1 MKTPVMINT
10 PVVSE
15 ENWIVAR
22 KQLLAKEKELTHLR
36 DELSQLRQ
44 QLPRV
49 KVEKEYIFDTTEGKQ
64 SLSDLFKGNSQLFLQ
79 HFMLGPGW
87 KEGCPGCSFMADHLD
102 GTLPHLE
109 HHDVSVVVVSRA
121 TLPEILAFKKRM
133 GWTFNWVSSNESD
146 FNFDYHVSFNKA
158 DKVNYNYDTIDWAG
172 EELPGVSTFYKD
184 EDGTIYHTYSTY
196 ARGAEQVIGTYSI
209 LDLMPKGRNEEGD
222 MGTWMKHHDKY
233 EAAPVHS
240 SCCH

>member
-1 MKTPVMINT
+1 MINT

>member
-1 MKTPVMINT
+1 MINT

-15 ENWIVAR
+15 EKWIAAR
-22 KQLLAKEKELTHLR
+22 KQLLAKEKEFTHLK

-133 GWTFNWVSSNESD
+133 GWTFNWVSSNEND
-146 FNFDYHVSFNKA
+146 FNFDYHVSFEKA
-158 DKVNYNYDTIDWAG
+158 DKVNYNYETINWEG

-184 EDGTIYHTYSTY
+184 EDGTIYHTYSSFG
-196 ARGAEQVIGTYSI
+196 RGVEQVIGTYGI
-209 LDLMPKGRNEEGD
+209 LDLMPKGRNEEVD
-222 MGTWMKHHDKY
+222 MGSWMKHHDKY
-233 EAAPVHS
+233 EAAPAQS
-240 SCCH
+240 SCCP

>member
-1 MKTPVMINT
+1 MINT
-10 PVVSE
+10 PIVSE
-15 ENWIVAR
+15 EKWIAAR
-22 KQLLAKEKELTHLR
+22 KQLLAKEKEFTHLK

-49 KVEKEYIFDTTEGKQ
+49 KVEKEYIFDTPEGKQ
-64 SLSDLFKGNSQLFLQ
+64 SLSDLFKGNSQLFVQ

-109 HHDVSVVVVSRA
+109 HHDVSVMVISRA
-121 TLPEILAFKKRM
+121 TLPEIEAFKKRM
-133 GWTFNWVSSNESD
+133 GWAFNWVSSNKND
-146 FNFDYHVSFNKA
+146 FNFDYHVSFEKA
-158 DKVNYNYDTIDWAG
+158 DKVNYNYDTINWAG

-184 EDGTIYHTYSTY
+184 EDGTIYHTYSSFG
-196 ARGAEQVIGTYSI
+196 RGVEQVIGTYGI
-209 LDLMPKGRNEEGD
+209 LDLMPKGRNEEGGMQD
-222 MGTWMKHHDKY
+222 WMRHHDKY
-233 EAAPVHS
+233 ETAPAQS